1 MSAFTKW
8 LWFVVLCVAS
18 CIAKAEGFDT
28 FGDHQKLADQTI
40 VASGNISSFYF
51 GSGSLGTLPLF
62 GSQKAAVYQVGQ
74 FCFASSEDNSG
85 KAGLL
90 LVDQNS
96 SVSVATFSTNISSIK
111 VNIFNVAI
119 LDCVQLLKRASENI
133 QQDFNDRQA
142 QREIELNKMKAIVEA
157 LKKQQGSLKN
167 SQ

>member
-1 MSAFTKW
+1 MSAFTKL

-18 CIAKAEGFDT
+18 GSTKAEGFDT
-28 FGDHQKLADQTI
+28 FGDHQKLENQTI

-51 GSGSLGTLPLF
+51 GSGSQGTQSLL
-62 GSQKAAVYQVGQ
+62 GSQREAVYQVGQ
-74 FCFASSEDNSG
+74 FCFASSQDNSG

-96 SVSVATFSTNISSIK
+96 NVSVATFSTNISSIK
-111 VNIFNVAI
+111 VTIFNVTI
-119 LDCVQLLKRASENI
+119 LDCVQLIKRASENF

-157 LKKQQGSLKN
+157 LKKQQRTLKN